1 MALSTGGKVAFTLGV
16 ALSALAALGAIAAWR
31 IWQDEQPLL
40 GTVVLVLVGVVAAVL
55 IAEARNVRLDLA
67 ENARAHEALLA
78 SEARV
83 AGLVSIAADAIVSV
97 DEAHRITLFNRGA
110 EEIFGY
116 SAREV
121 LGRPLAELLPGR
133 FRATHDQHLDVF
145 AAAPEM
151 ARRMGERAA
160 IAGLRKDG
168 TEFPAEASILK
179 QRVDGRPSF
188 TVVLRDATERKRI
201 EESQR
206 FLADAGG
213 VLTRTLDAEEAV
225 TAVAQL
231 PVPRVG
237 DVCFVDLIE
246 NERVRRVTSVS
257 GDPALDARV
266 AALADAPGIDSASAI
281 VDVLR
286 TRRPLLVAEVTDEW
300 LQAHT
305 ETADLLERTRSLGGR
320 SAIFVPLVARGEVL
334 GVLTV
339 ISTRPERRYGPGDVA
354 LMERLADRAAFA
366 IDNARLFGLSRAASR
381 ARDDMLGV
389 VSHDLR
395 NPVNAIGM
403 CVRVLRESPPDD
415 PQARAELV
423 NAIADAVEWM
433 DRLIRDLL
441 DVASIETGRLSIVRH
456 REEVRPIVDSAV
468 AMFAHGAQARGVRLT
483 QEVPAGL
490 PPVDGDAARLV
501 QVLSNLLANALAHT
515 EAGGNVSIA
524 VAAADGEVLFTVRDT
539 GSGIPVEEL
548 PHIFERHWRG
558 HTSARKGGSGLGLA
572 ISHGLVQAHGGRIWA
587 ESVPGQGS
595 AFHLTIPSGPA
606 HA

>member
-1 MALSTGGKVAFTLGV
+1 MALSTGGKVAFALGV
-16 ALSALAALGAIAAWR
+16 ALTALAALGAIPAWR
-31 IWQDEQPLL
+31 IWRDEQPLL

-266 AALADAPGIDSASAI
+266 AALADAPGIESAPAI

-339 ISTRPERRYGPGDVA
+339 ISTRPERRYGPADVA

-441 DVASIETGRLSIVRH
+441 DVASIETGRLSILRHRESPPDDLQARAELVNAIADAVEWMDRLIRDLLDVASIETGRLSIVRH

-468 AMFAHGAQARGVRLT
+468 AMFALGAHARGVRLT
-483 QEVPAGL
+483 QQVPAGL

-524 VAAADGEVLFTVRDT
+524 G
-539 GSGIPVEEL
+539 
-548 PHIFERHWRG
+548 
-558 HTSARKGGSGLGLA
+558 
-572 ISHGLVQAHGGRIWA
+572 
-587 ESVPGQGS
+587 
-595 AFHLTIPSGPA
+595 
-606 HA
+606 